1 MSYSGNNVSETT
13 SALVLVAIQHKINIS
28 SCSHTTT
35 KKINKVAVHD
45 NFTCTLGMNFLAVGV
60 R

>member
-1 MSYSGNNVSETT
+1 MSYSGNNVSEIT
-13 SALVLVAIQHKINIS
+13 SALMLVAIQHKIKIS
-28 SCSHTTT
+28 SRSHTTT
-35 KKINKVAVHD
+35 KKIKKVAVHD